1 MLEKWLKKDHI
12 QIIDSVSDWKEAIR
26 ICGIPL
32 IKHNIIAERYIN
44 AIYDAHKTSG
54 PYYVLKKGI
63 AMPHARPEQGAYE
76 IGLSLL
82 IINSGVNFNSEG
94 NDPIYMVILLSSKN
108 NDSHTEIITSLGELL
123 FSEDV
128 VDDLIQSKSSEEVY
142 EIVKHY

>member
-32 IKHNIIAERYIN
+32 VKHNIIAEGYIN
-44 AIYDAHKTSG
+44 AIYDSYETSG
-54 PYYVLKKGI
+54 PYYVLKKGV
-63 AMPHARPEQGAYE
+63 AMPHAKPEQGAYE

-82 IINSGVNFNSEG
+82 IISGGVNFNSEG
-94 NDPIYMVILLSSKN
+94 NDPIHIVILLSSKN

-123 FSEDV
+123 FSDDV
-128 VDDLIQSKSSEEVY
+128 IDDLVQSQSSEDIY